1 MEQTNNSFGKGMQ
14 LDTNPMLQ
22 GNDSLS
28 ECLNGTF
35 LTQNGNELILQND
48 MGNRKVKDTYLPE
61 GYIPVG
67 IKEYGGIIYI
77 ASYNPLT
84 NKGQIGSFPAP
95 EQWIDNDE
103 NTDTDINFIFQTSE
117 DPTMKL
123 QTETTNGN
131 TTTYD
136 YYNFRYLIESQKIYK
151 ITDNLHIGDQFAFFY
166 DGEELNPIQIS
177 QYGDKNDT
185 KNRKYSLNI
194 GILNSQNVF
203 QDITKDLVWTNSFG
217 LNGNIYFVTKK
228 KLQNINKNKIA
239 YNLFSNKTTGP
250 LALKI
255 TQNIPDYVVPTIT
268 GSLNNDVNNTANL
281 QIELLITHNCPIN
294 QSNKYFYFLTKNI
307 DQNQGID
314 QNQDDN
320 ICWDNISGNIE
331 YTEGNPTKL
340 VMKCQNV
347 FPTRERYLLDYFI
360 AVPSIFG
367 TKELSTFL
375 SSYQNEGLLKQFCFQ
390 GTLDYRLFSTYSMDV
405 KKWQFSTINDSTTL
419 NCSVDVITQ
428 SSDLKVRV
436 VCKEVS
442 NNSKTIIIPLAQGEL
457 TGGKYPYTVS
467 NYILSN
473 TTYGEAYT
481 ATIELLDQDNNILSS
496 INNYWI
502 LCTTLFNDANE
513 QTITSNNEPVNND
526 NYVGDNYVYPTTENQ
541 EAAQQR
547 LLTIDVNL
555 DDDIVQQD
563 FIDDNLIISGSLYK
577 IEYRESEQS
586 GVGIEVPETLT
597 ENHELNYTYTPRM
610 DIKLNTPKY
619 TISDNNKY
627 PNYITNSNI
636 ISQLNNSAQINTD
649 AEVTFVKKVGDEWIN
664 TSEVKT
670 IEDFNITIGQDGFV
684 HLTGKFQYEE
694 KVICKRLKLYK
705 FNEGVNLILLKELD
719 EYFRDKYNMDIEEGI
734 SKIYVGNYGDQGI
747 RADIHNLNDSNTIPI
762 EDWDTIYNTSIN
774 WITRLLGE
782 YGQRIYYTIG
792 SDNRY
797 IGVTE
802 NGIPIEFEFAA
813 EITNPSGTKTIS
825 NILKNFDNNKY
836 YCPSIKFLTNSEG
849 VFERK
854 KSPDDVTTH
863 IYERCYV
870 YGFDK
875 NSIDFNRISDIMMCT
890 EDLVIYNGNN
900 ISDNTLNIFK
910 FNVNSKLDISFGN
923 KSAQSITYIVNDK
936 WNPNNFQNSINYLAD
951 TENGIYANQIQED
964 TISRLSN
971 GIFKLS
977 NGELT
982 SVSSLLKFVDNNG
995 NLNFS
1000 IESNPEEL
1008 ENYIEKG
1015 LVENKE
1021 EDVYLRSNAWDW
1033 NISTRQPYIIKQ
1045 FIANE

>member
-28 ECLNGTF
+28 KCLNGTF

-123 QTETTNGN
+123 QTKTTNGN

-151 ITDNLHIGDQFAFFY
+151 VSDNLHIGDQFAFFCS
-166 DGEELNPIQIS
+166 GEDFKPLEIS
-177 QYGDKNDT
+177 QYNAKDDP

-194 GILNSQNVF
+194 GILNSQNIF
-203 QDITKDLVWTNSFG
+203 QDITKNLIWTKNTG
-217 LNGNIYFVTKK
+217 LIGNTYFVTRN

-294 QSNKYFYFLTKNI
+294 QSNKYFYFLTKNNI
-307 DQNQGID
+307 DQNQ
-314 QNQDDN
+314 NDN
-320 ICWDNISGNIE
+320 NWNNVPGTIE
-331 YTEGNPTKL
+331 CIEGNPTKL

-347 FPTRERYLLDYFI
+347 SPTREGYLLDYFI
-360 AVPSIFG
+360 AVPSVFNVEDF
-367 TKELSTFL
+367 KDFL
-375 SSYQNEGLLKQFCFQ
+375 DTESNEGLLKQFCFQ

-405 KKWQFSTINDSTTL
+405 KKWQFSTTNNSTTL

-428 SSDLKVRV
+428 STDLKVRV

-442 NNSKTIIIPLAQGEL
+442 DNSKTIIIPLTQGEL

-467 NYILSN
+467 NYILPN

-481 ATIELLDQDNNILSS
+481 ATIELLDQDNNVLSS
-496 INNYWI
+496 INDYWI

-513 QTITSNNEPVNND
+513 QTITNNSEPVNND
-526 NYVGDNYVYPTTENQ
+526 NYVGDNYVHPTTENQ

-547 LLTIDVNL
+547 LLTIDIDL
-555 DDDIVQQD
+555 DYDMVQQD
-563 FIDDNLIISGSLYK
+563 FIDDNLTIAGSLYK

-610 DIKLNTPKY
+610 DIKLNPPEY
-619 TISDNNKY
+619 TISNSNKY
-627 PNYITNSNI
+627 PNYILNSNI
-636 ISQLNNSAQINTD
+636 TSQLNNSVQINTD
-649 AEVTFVKKVGDEWIN
+649 AEVTFAKKVGNEWID
-664 TSEVKT
+664 TDEVDT
-670 IEDFNITIGQDGFV
+670 IENLNINIDQDGII

-694 KVICKRLKLYK
+694 TAICNKLSLYK
-705 FNEGVNLILLKELD
+705 FNQGTNLILLRNIDNYEGTEDLLELSTSGSYITLYKNREMMD
-719 EYFRDKYNMDIEEGI
+719 GYSVNDWSDINMYMNSPIARIQQIGGSYNIYDINYNQ
-734 SKIYVGNYGDQGI
+734 SNQDYV
-747 RADIHNLNDSNTIPI
+747 
-762 EDWDTIYNTSIN
+762 
-774 WITRLLGE
+774 
-782 YGQRIYYTIG
+782 
-792 SDNRY
+792 
-797 IGVTE
+797 GVTE
-802 NGIPIEFEFAA
+802 DGIPIGISTPEN
-813 EITNPSGTKTIS
+813 ITYTRNELSSIF
-825 NILKNFDNNKY
+825 KNFTDNQY
-836 YCPSIKFLTNSEG
+836 YYPSIKFTGNNNG
-849 VFERK
+849 VLERK
-854 KSPDDVTTH
+854 KTADNIATP

-870 YGFDK
+870 YGFNKDFITF
-875 NSIDFNRISDIMMCT
+875 NQISSIMLCVEN
-890 EDLVIYNGNN
+890 LVTYNKTN
-900 ISDNTLNIFK
+900 ISDSTLNIFK
-910 FNVNSKLDISFGN
+910 FNINSENKLDINFGN
-923 KSAQSITYIVNDK
+923 NSA
-936 WNPNNFQNSINYLAD
+936 NSINYKINNKWNPSTYNNAVNYLAEIYNEED
-951 TENGIYANQIQED
+951 EKNYIYAQSDYRDNIYKLSGGIY
-964 TISRLSN
+964 
-971 GIFKLS
+971 KLTS
-977 NGELT
+977 EGELHM
-982 SVSSLLKFVDNNG
+982 VPSLLKFNVAGNLEISIENKDTELEKYPNLVEKYDNNIRLEH
-995 NLNFS
+995 NAAHWS
-1000 IESNPEEL
+1000 IDT
-1008 ENYIEKG
+1008 G
-1015 LVENKE
+1015 
-1021 EDVYLRSNAWDW
+1021 
-1033 NISTRQPYIIKQ
+1033 QPYIIKQ